1 MNLTILWGSLIPL
14 LGTTLGAACV
24 FLLQGE
30 IGPRVQK
37 GLLGFASGVM
47 VAASV
52 WSLLIPAIDQCS
64 RMGRL
69 AFLPP
74 VIGFLLGIGF
84 LLTLDQVVP
93 HQHLDSDCPEG
104 TPCRAK
110 GSTMLM
116 LAVTLHNIPEGMAVG
131 VVLAGL
137 RGSGTISA
145 PAAMALSVGIA
156 IQNLPEGAVISM
168 PLKEALGKKQA
179 FLYGVLSGV
188 VEPIG
193 ALLTVGVMTHLA
205 LQTFLNIAVVS
216 GFVPTTGISLPF
228 FSYGGTA
235 LCLQLVEMGIV
246 LSVSRQIPAA
256 RAG

>member
-14 LGTTLGAACV
+14 LGTALGAACV

-30 IGPRVQK
+30 TGPRVQK

-84 LLTLDQVVP
+84 LLILDQVVP

-104 TPCRAK
+104 TPCQAK
-110 GSTMLM
+110 GSTMLV

-137 RGSGTISA
+137 SGRQRRQITAAGRHGPVRGHRHSEPARGGHHLHA
-145 PAAMALSVGIA
+145 PAGR
-156 IQNLPEGAVISM
+156 G
-168 PLKEALGKKQA
+168 
-179 FLYGVLSGV
+179 
-188 VEPIG
+188 
-193 ALLTVGVMTHLA
+193 
-205 LQTFLNIAVVS
+205 
-216 GFVPTTGISLPF
+216 
-228 FSYGGTA
+228 
-235 LCLQLVEMGIV
+235 
-246 LSVSRQIPAA
+246 R
-256 RAG
+256 